1 MVILCRLVLFMLLLL
16 LLLLRLIPLPFYPIY
31 LSCAPFTAFWGS
43 LEYVSRDPCCQSGTA
58 WATGRRPT
66 TPPAGSA
73 ALRHFGTSLP
83 LSSAPNP
90 SNARGKQARRN
101 EQGPHFPYLATRHPD
116 PKIPLPSRPLRPGLR
131 PNRSFRPTRLTFAPS
146 TRAPNTHQSYPSE
159 SPNLP
164 IQRKHASPALLP
176 PFDPLTTPT
185 TSTTTSNIV
194 VAVAKPRVDSHSA
207 STSLTSAMSQPVT
220 TSAFLESIT
229 SGISR
234 HNVPPPPEP
243 RPVKQKVVKKVRVLS
258 PPPSS
263 PSSSESVHSRG
274 FGRQDDSSDD
284 GSQDDDDLHFSKRFP
299 ELPGGL
305 PEAAPLRIANA
316 SGTPD
321 NPFGKSL
328 QDLEG
333 MAAAAEKASP
343 AAAGKPMD
351 VNSFKMLLLT
361 GQAGAGTPPPQKS
374 QPQPDLT
381 AGFPTDAYYAA
392 PELDTPRTSQDIAD
406 RRADDQRSL
415 LPSPTAAKRKPPPPS
430 SRHGRKISVQT
441 PERPHISSETASP
454 VSPSDVNKP
463 LPPAPSGH
471 GPDDAEDVFA
481 REAAGKV
488 PELDS
493 PTPNATPTPAPV
505 ATGKKPTPAPPPRRG
520 HARSQSLTPS
530 AGAVTPSTA
539 NYEADTPPRSSMES
553 QRSRSES
560 FRSINA
566 PAPPPPRRPHA
577 SHRQSHQLVS
587 PSNASFNATSP
598 APSDVE
604 NPLNA
609 AGNTPPKISPPPPPP
624 ARNTSTRRPPSVR
637 SIEAPSR
644 KASIGKENTAPPP
657 PPPPRQ
663 RGSSRGSMDGY
674 GMRRTSIDSTR
685 AMGSNVPEEPVAEES
700 AQDHGPAD
708 SGMAADILA
717 DLDALQR
724 EVDALRASQG
734 K

>member
-1 MVILCRLVLFMLLLL
+1 MASEHN
-16 LLLLRLIPLPFYPIY
+16 PF
-31 LSCAPFTAFWGS
+31 
-43 LEYVSRDPCCQSGTA
+43 
-58 WATGRRPT
+58 
-66 TPPAGSA
+66 
-73 ALRHFGTSLP
+73 
-83 LSSAPNP
+83 
-90 SNARGKQARRN
+90 RRN
-101 EQGPHFPYLATRHPD
+101 T
-116 PKIPLPSRPLRPGLR
+116 
-131 PNRSFRPTRLTFAPS
+131 
-146 TRAPNTHQSYPSE
+146 
-159 SPNLP
+159 
-164 IQRKHASPALLP
+164 
-176 PFDPLTTPT
+176 
-185 TSTTTSNIV
+185 
-194 VAVAKPRVDSHSA
+194 A
-207 STSLTSAMSQPVT
+207 STSLSPAVSQPVT

-234 HNVPPPPEP
+234 HNAPPPPGL

-263 PSSSESVHSRG
+263 PSSPESVHSRG
-274 FGRQDDSSDD
+274 FGRQDSSDD
-284 GSQDDDDLHFSKRFP
+284 DSHDDDDDDDHFSKRFP
-299 ELPGGL
+299 ELPAGL

-321 NPFGKSL
+321 NPFGKTL
-328 QDLEG
+328 HDLG
-333 MAAAAEKASP
+333 GPTAEKPSTTP
-343 AAAGKPMD
+343 AGKSMD

-361 GQAGAGTPPPQKS
+361 GQAGAGTPPQQKS
-374 QPQPDLT
+374 QPHKDVT
-381 AGFPTDAYYAA
+381 EAFSTDASYAA
-392 PELDTPRTSQDIAD
+392 PELDTPRTSQDFTD
-406 RRADDQRSL
+406 RHAEDHRPL
-415 LPSPTAAKRKPPPPS
+415 LSSPTAAKKKPPPPS

-463 LPPAPSGH
+463 LPPAPTAH
-471 GPDDAEDVFA
+471 ATDDAEDIFA
-481 REAAGKV
+481 GEAAGKV

-493 PTPNATPTPAPV
+493 PTPNTTPTPALP

-520 HARSQSLTPS
+520 HARNQSLTHS
-530 AGAVTPSTA
+530 AAATAPSTA

-560 FRSINA
+560 FRSANA

-577 SHRQSHQLVS
+577 SSHRQSYQLVS
-587 PSNASFNATSP
+587 PSNPSFNGTSP

-604 NPLNA
+604 VPLHA

-624 ARNTSTRRPPSVR
+624 ARNTSVRRPPSVR

-644 KASIGKENTAPPP
+644 KISFGKENVAPPP

-674 GMRRTSIDSTR
+674 GVRRTSIDSTR
-685 AMGSNVPEEPVAEES
+685 AMGSNVPEEPGVENS
-700 AQDHGPAD
+700 AQDHGAAGG
-708 SGMAADILA
+708 GMAADILA

-724 EVDALRASQG
+724 EVDALRASQS

>member
-1 MVILCRLVLFMLLLL
+1 MASGHN
-16 LLLLRLIPLPFYPIY
+16 PFRKN
-31 LSCAPFTAFWGS
+31 SA
-43 LEYVSRDPCCQSGTA
+43 
-58 WATGRRPT
+58 
-66 TPPAGSA
+66 SA
-73 ALRHFGTSLP
+73 AL
-83 LSSAPNP
+83 
-90 SNARGKQARRN
+90 
-101 EQGPHFPYLATRHPD
+101 
-116 PKIPLPSRPLRPGLR
+116 
-131 PNRSFRPTRLTFAPS
+131 
-146 TRAPNTHQSYPSE
+146 
-159 SPNLP
+159 
-164 IQRKHASPALLP
+164 SPAMP
-176 PFDPLTTPT
+176 
-185 TSTTTSNIV
+185 
-194 VAVAKPRVDSHSA
+194 H
-207 STSLTSAMSQPVT
+207 PVT

-234 HNVPPPPEP
+234 QNAPPPPEL

-263 PSSSESVHSRG
+263 PSSPESVHSRG
-274 FGRQDDSSDD
+274 FGRQDSSDD
-284 GSQDDDDLHFSKRFP
+284 DSHDDDDDDHFSKRFP

-316 SGTPD
+316 SGTPE
-321 NPFGKSL
+321 NPFGKTL
-328 QDLEG
+328 QDLEVLT
-333 MAAAAEKASP
+333 AEKPSP
-343 AAAGKPMD
+343 AAAGKSMD

-361 GQAGAGTPPPQKS
+361 GQAGAGTPPPQNS
-374 QPQPDLT
+374 QLHQNSTP
-381 AGFPTDAYYAA
+381 GFPTDASYAA
-392 PELDTPRTSQDIAD
+392 PGLDTPRTSLDMAD
-406 RRADDQRSL
+406 RRADEQRSL
-415 LPSPTAAKRKPPPPS
+415 LSSPTAAKRKPPPPS

-441 PERPHISSETASP
+441 PERPHVSSETASP
-454 VSPSDVNKP
+454 VSPSDTNKP

-471 GPDDAEDVFA
+471 GLDDAEDVFA

-493 PTPNATPTPAPV
+493 PTLNTTPTPTLP
-505 ATGKKPTPAPPPRRG
+505 ATTKKPTPAPPPRRG

-530 AGAVTPSTA
+530 AGATAPSTA

-577 SHRQSHQLVS
+577 SHRQSYQLAS
-587 PSNASFNATSP
+587 PSNASFNGASP
-598 APSDVE
+598 APSDLE
-604 NPLNA
+604 APLHA
-609 AGNTPPKISPPPPPP
+609 AANTPPKISPPPPPP
-624 ARNTSTRRPPSVR
+624 ARHTSIRRPPSVR

-644 KASIGKENTAPPP
+644 KISIGKETAAPPPP

-674 GMRRTSIDSTR
+674 GVRRTSIDSTK
-685 AMGSNVPEEPVAEES
+685 AMGSNVPEESGVEES
-700 AQDHGPAD
+700 VQDHGTAD
-708 SGMAADILA
+708 GGMAADILA